1 MTSVGYVS
9 LGCPKALVDSEH
21 IVTALADEDFS
32 IVAEQDPAKVVV
44 VNTCGFINQAKAES
58 YAAIEAALEND
69 QEVVVTGCLGVEKES
84 LLKRFP
90 SLKFVSGPGETVEV
104 VNAVKRIT
112 NQAKTP
118 LSKDKFY
125 GSEAG
130 NRVLLTPNHYAYLKI
145 AEGCNHK
152 CTFCVIPAM
161 RGPLASREIRDILA
175 EAEALAKNGV
185 KELMLIAQDLSAF
198 GLDNHYGSNSERH
211 LDKREDVFYLSN
223 ELSSIVPW
231 VRLHYV
237 YPYPHVDK
245 LVSLMAEKKILPYL
259 DMPLQHGSP
268 RVLGAMKRPASS
280 EKTLERIQKWRTLLP
295 DLSIRSNFIV
305 GFPGETDEDLELL
318 LEFLDEAM
326 LDRVGCF
333 TYSEVAGAKANE
345 YPNHIPE
352 SDKLDRQDL
361 VYEHQASIS
370 KERLTRHLGKRLS
383 VMIDGKIDGQTIGRT
398 VYDAPEIDGQVFV
411 KNAENLSA
419 GDLVSVNI
427 ESCDDH
433 DLLGEYVGHEI
444 ALS

>member
-1 MTSVGYVS
+1 M
-9 LGCPKALVDSEH
+9 
-21 IVTALADEDFS
+21 
-32 IVAEQDPAKVVV
+32 
-44 VNTCGFINQAKAES
+44 
-58 YAAIEAALEND
+58 
-69 QEVVVTGCLGVEKES
+69 
-84 LLKRFP
+84 
-90 SLKFVSGPGETVEV
+90 
-104 VNAVKRIT
+104 
-112 NQAKTP
+112 
-118 LSKDKFY
+118 
-125 GSEAG
+125 
-130 NRVLLTPNHYAYLKI
+130 
-145 AEGCNHK
+145 
-152 CTFCVIPAM
+152 
-161 RGPLASREIRDILA
+161 
-175 EAEALAKNGV
+175 
-185 KELMLIAQDLSAF
+185 
-198 GLDNHYGSNSERH
+198 
-211 LDKREDVFYLSN
+211 DKREDVFHLSN

-245 LVSLMAEKKILPYL
+245 LVSLMADKKILPYL

-305 GFPGETDEDLELL
+305 GFPGETDEDVELL

-383 VMIDGKIDGQTIGRT
+383 VMIDGKIDGQIIGRT

-433 DLLGEYVGHEI
+433 DLFGEYVGHEI